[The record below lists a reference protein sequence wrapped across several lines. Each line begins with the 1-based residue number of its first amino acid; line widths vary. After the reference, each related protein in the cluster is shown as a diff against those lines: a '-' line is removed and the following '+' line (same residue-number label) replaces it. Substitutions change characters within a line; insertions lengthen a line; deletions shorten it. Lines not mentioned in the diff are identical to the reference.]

1 MDTSVYNHLLG
12 TFNPKY
18 TTKYVNDPKQL
29 RSVVKK
35 IRQITQTS
43 PVYLLDF
50 SNDKQSFVLGMKEY
64 SMKINESLM
73 TMADDSP
80 DSVFEK
86 KKASSSD
93 TKQVKA
99 TLINDNEEQLPSPF
113 TIQVKNLANSQIN
126 IGKEFYETGKG
137 LAAGTYQF
145 KVTVN
150 DAGYDFQYNIKDD
163 ANHRDVIGGLCK
175 FITKAKIGIDAQ
187 PVSREAGKIAM
198 RLESTSVGTPDGN
211 VTFRFE
217 DTGTNKQSHGI
228 VDYYAMNQVS
238 VMPKSAEF
246 TLNGAKNTSMSNTFT
261 LGRAVEVSLLNPSD
275 QEARVDYHPDSDL
288 IIERVQD
295 FVDDY
300 NTIVKNNVSFEKK
313 TDTPAKLLRELKG
326 IIGSSKN
333 ELEAAGLNF
342 NQDGAIELD
351 TSLAMQAIEDGDM
364 QKLFSKESP
373 FVNRLFTKMDSVKLN
388 PVEYIDKK
396 IVSYPDY
403 SKPAKGYS
411 YITSLYSGLI
421 FNSYC

>member
-1 MDTSVYNHLLG
+1 M
-12 TFNPKY
+12 
-18 TTKYVNDPKQL
+18 
-29 RSVVKK
+29 
-35 IRQITQTS
+35 
-43 PVYLLDF
+43 
-50 SNDKQSFVLGMKEY
+50 
-64 SMKINESLM
+64 
-73 TMADDSP
+73 
-80 DSVFEK
+80 
-86 KKASSSD
+86 
-93 TKQVKA
+93 
-99 TLINDNEEQLPSPF
+99 
-113 TIQVKNLANSQIN
+113 
-126 IGKEFYETGKG
+126 
-137 LAAGTYQF
+137 
-145 KVTVN
+145 
-150 DAGYDFQYNIKDD
+150 
-163 ANHRDVIGGLCK
+163 
-175 FITKAKIGIDAQ
+175 
-187 PVSREAGKIAM
+187 
-198 RLESTSVGTPDGN
+198 
-211 VTFRFE
+211 
-217 DTGTNKQSHGI
+217 
-228 VDYYAMNQVS
+228 
-238 VMPKSAEF
+238 
-246 TLNGAKNTSMSNTFT
+246 
-261 LGRAVEVSLLNPSD
+261 
-275 QEARVDYHPDSDL
+275 DYHPDSDL
-288 IIERVQD
+288 IIEGVQD

>member
-1 MDTSVYNHLLG
+1 
-12 TFNPKY
+12 
-18 TTKYVNDPKQL
+18 
-29 RSVVKK
+29 
-35 IRQITQTS
+35 
-43 PVYLLDF
+43 
-50 SNDKQSFVLGMKEY
+50 
-64 SMKINESLM
+64 
-73 TMADDSP
+73 
-80 DSVFEK
+80 
-86 KKASSSD
+86 
-93 TKQVKA
+93 
-99 TLINDNEEQLPSPF
+99 
-113 TIQVKNLANSQIN
+113 
-126 IGKEFYETGKG
+126 
-137 LAAGTYQF
+137 
-145 KVTVN
+145 
-150 DAGYDFQYNIKDD
+150 
-163 ANHRDVIGGLCK
+163 
-175 FITKAKIGIDAQ
+175 
-187 PVSREAGKIAM
+187 
-198 RLESTSVGTPDGN
+198 
-211 VTFRFE
+211 
-217 DTGTNKQSHGI
+217 
-228 VDYYAMNQVS
+228 MNQVS

-246 TLNGAKNTSMSNTFT
+246 TLNGAKKTSMSNTFT

-333 ELEAAGLNF
+333 KLEAAGLNF

>member
-1 MDTSVYNHLLG
+1 M
-12 TFNPKY
+12 
-18 TTKYVNDPKQL
+18 
-29 RSVVKK
+29 
-35 IRQITQTS
+35 
-43 PVYLLDF
+43 
-50 SNDKQSFVLGMKEY
+50 
-64 SMKINESLM
+64 
-73 TMADDSP
+73 
-80 DSVFEK
+80 
-86 KKASSSD
+86 
-93 TKQVKA
+93 
-99 TLINDNEEQLPSPF
+99 
-113 TIQVKNLANSQIN
+113 
-126 IGKEFYETGKG
+126 
-137 LAAGTYQF
+137 
-145 KVTVN
+145 
-150 DAGYDFQYNIKDD
+150 
-163 ANHRDVIGGLCK
+163 
-175 FITKAKIGIDAQ
+175 
-187 PVSREAGKIAM
+187 
-198 RLESTSVGTPDGN
+198 
-211 VTFRFE
+211 
-217 DTGTNKQSHGI
+217 
-228 VDYYAMNQVS
+228 
-238 VMPKSAEF
+238 
-246 TLNGAKNTSMSNTFT
+246 
-261 LGRAVEVSLLNPSD
+261 
-275 QEARVDYHPDSDL
+275 DYHPDSDL

-333 ELEAAGLNF
+333 ELETAGLNF

>member
-1 MDTSVYNHLLG
+1 M
-12 TFNPKY
+12 
-18 TTKYVNDPKQL
+18 
-29 RSVVKK
+29 
-35 IRQITQTS
+35 
-43 PVYLLDF
+43 
-50 SNDKQSFVLGMKEY
+50 
-64 SMKINESLM
+64 
-73 TMADDSP
+73 
-80 DSVFEK
+80 
-86 KKASSSD
+86 
-93 TKQVKA
+93 
-99 TLINDNEEQLPSPF
+99 
-113 TIQVKNLANSQIN
+113 
-126 IGKEFYETGKG
+126 
-137 LAAGTYQF
+137 
-145 KVTVN
+145 
-150 DAGYDFQYNIKDD
+150 
-163 ANHRDVIGGLCK
+163 
-175 FITKAKIGIDAQ
+175 
-187 PVSREAGKIAM
+187 
-198 RLESTSVGTPDGN
+198 
-211 VTFRFE
+211 
-217 DTGTNKQSHGI
+217 
-228 VDYYAMNQVS
+228 
-238 VMPKSAEF
+238 
-246 TLNGAKNTSMSNTFT
+246 
-261 LGRAVEVSLLNPSD
+261 
-275 QEARVDYHPDSDL
+275 DYHPDSDL

-300 NTIVKNNVSFEKK
+300 NTIVKNNVSFEKN

>member
-1 MDTSVYNHLLG
+1 M
-12 TFNPKY
+12 
-18 TTKYVNDPKQL
+18 
-29 RSVVKK
+29 
-35 IRQITQTS
+35 
-43 PVYLLDF
+43 
-50 SNDKQSFVLGMKEY
+50 
-64 SMKINESLM
+64 
-73 TMADDSP
+73 
-80 DSVFEK
+80 
-86 KKASSSD
+86 
-93 TKQVKA
+93 
-99 TLINDNEEQLPSPF
+99 
-113 TIQVKNLANSQIN
+113 
-126 IGKEFYETGKG
+126 
-137 LAAGTYQF
+137 
-145 KVTVN
+145 
-150 DAGYDFQYNIKDD
+150 
-163 ANHRDVIGGLCK
+163 
-175 FITKAKIGIDAQ
+175 
-187 PVSREAGKIAM
+187 
-198 RLESTSVGTPDGN
+198 
-211 VTFRFE
+211 
-217 DTGTNKQSHGI
+217 
-228 VDYYAMNQVS
+228 
-238 VMPKSAEF
+238 
-246 TLNGAKNTSMSNTFT
+246 
-261 LGRAVEVSLLNPSD
+261 
-275 QEARVDYHPDSDL
+275 DYHPDSDL